1 MLAVRYVVL
10 TALVVWLGGMV
21 VLGAIVAP
29 SAFRVLQAA
38 DPHGG
43 RVLAGLVFGEVL
55 RQFHLVA
62 YLCGTVVVVGLL
74 LMKFVGPPPAAFVLR
89 LAVVVLM
96 LGSAAY
102 SGLALSN
109 EIALT
114 QASVAGPVSALAASD
129 PRRIRFEAL
138 HQRSTVLMTI
148 NLGLGLLS
156 LFWYTRE

>member
-10 TALVVWLGGMV
+10 TALVVWLGGMI

-62 YLCGTVVVVGLL
+62 YLCGGIVVVGLL

-89 LAVVVLM
+89 LAVVVFM
-96 LGSAAY
+96 LASAAY
-102 SGLALSN
+102 SGLALSRD
-109 EIALT
+109 IAAT
-114 QASVAGPVSALAASD
+114 QAVIAGPVSTLPAGD
-129 PRRIRFEAL
+129 PTRVHFEAL
-138 HQRSTVLMTI
+138 HQRSTVLMMI
-148 NLGLGLLS
+148 NTGLGLLS

>member
-21 VLGAIVAP
+21 VLGGIVAP

-38 DPHGG
+38 DPHNGG
-43 RVLAGLVFGEVL
+43 ALAGLLFGDVL
-55 RQFHLVA
+55 RQFHVVA
-62 YLCGTVVVVGLL
+62 YLCGATVVVGLFV
-74 LMKFVGPPPAAFVLR
+74 MKFVGPPPAAFVLR
-89 LAVVVLM
+89 LSLIMVM

-102 SGLALSN
+102 NGMPLSH
-109 EIALT
+109 EIAHL
-114 QASVAGPVSALAASD
+114 QATVAGPVSALADTD

-138 HQRSTVLMTI
+138 HQRSTVLMAV

-156 LFWYTRE
+156 LFWYARE